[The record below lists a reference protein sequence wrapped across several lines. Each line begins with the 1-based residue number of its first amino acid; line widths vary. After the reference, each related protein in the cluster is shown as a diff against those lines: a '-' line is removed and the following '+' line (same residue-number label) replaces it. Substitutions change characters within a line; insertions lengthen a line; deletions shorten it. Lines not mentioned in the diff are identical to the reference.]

1 MKGKNEIHR
10 LISRDCRKAMYPAAI
25 FHTLND
31 CLVNLLSIYAAT
43 VLGSFADSILQMNVD
58 LGVQNIVQLLICLVI
73 LVLLMPF
80 VDLLGR
86 LIMLKNSLKHDRKVL
101 RRFLNKKYESII
113 CYDAGDIQ
121 YRIEWDVCR
130 LRIYWVE
137 LVTKIVM
144 IPIICIYLLYQ
155 SLQISW
161 IYTLVVIAIS
171 AVKLIVPFS
180 VRKLESRYDKAEREY
195 QTAVRASETEFTRNP
210 VAVKLHGLAN
220 PLIQKLD
227 DIYRKYFASTYVHQ
241 MRCKTAASNIT
252 AGLDVFCML
261 AILFA
266 GAVMAAAG
274 LISAGEIAAMMGF
287 FAVYQTVLGNLDFII
302 RNKPVY
308 ENLVERNRLLYCD
321 PEEES
326 GRQTGEISAVQ
337 AANLS
342 FSYEEG
348 SSVFEN
354 LAFTINAGEKVVIA
368 GQNGSGKSTLTK
380 LLCGLYTGYRG
391 SLRVNGTE
399 LSELSMES
407 LRKQVAYAAQDPF
420 LFEGSVRE
428 NIRLGN
434 LNASDTETDA
444 VIDRLGIRAL
454 AGKNISAGQKELSGG
469 EKQKISIARALLK
482 NTSFLILDEPSN
494 NLDQQTIE
502 WLRNFIASY
511 PKTILYISHEKQMIE
526 IADKK
531 IVLQAQRGL

>member
-1 MKGKNEIHR
+1 
-10 LISRDCRKAMYPAAI
+10 MYPAAI

-43 VLGSFADSILQMNVD
+43 VLGSFADSILQMDVH
-58 LGVQNIVQLLICLVI
+58 LGVQNIVQLLICLFI

-155 SLQISW
+155 SIQISW
-161 IYTLVVIAIS
+161 LYTLVVIAIS
-171 AVKLIVPFS
+171 AVKLIVPLS

-195 QTAVRASETEFTRNP
+195 QTTVRAKETEFTRNP
-210 VAVKLHGLAN
+210 AAVKLHGLTN

-227 DIYRKYFASTYVHQ
+227 DLYQDYFASTYVHQ
-241 MRCKTAASNIT
+241 TRCKTAASNIT

-261 AILFA
+261 AILFS

-287 FAVYQTVLGNLDFII
+287 FAVYQTVLSNLDFII

-326 GRQTGEISAVQ
+326 GRQIGEISVVQ
-337 AANLS
+337 AASLS

-354 LAFTINAGEKVVIA
+354 LDFTIKAGEKVVIA

-380 LLCGLYTGYRG
+380 LLCGLYTGYGG
-391 SLRVNGTE
+391 SLQVNGTE

-434 LNASDTETDA
+434 LNASDAEVDA
-444 VIDRLGIRAL
+444 VIDRLGIRTL
-454 AGKNISAGQKELSGG
+454 AGKSISAGQKELSGG

-502 WLRNFIASY
+502 WLRNFIVCY
-511 PKTILYISHEKQMIE
+511 PKTILFISHDQE
-526 IADKK
+526 IIRLADRK
-531 IVLQAQRGL
+531 ICLETSNGGSTHNCSSTI

>member
-210 VAVKLHGLAN
+210 VAVKLHGLTN

-241 MRCKTAASNIT
+241 TRCKTAASNIT

>member
-144 IPIICIYLLYQ
+144 IPIICIYLLDQ

-195 QTAVRASETEFTRNP
+195 KTAVRAKETEFTRNP

-266 GAVMAAAG
+266 GAVMTAAG

-326 GRQTGEISAVQ
+326 GWKTGEISTVQ
-337 AANLS
+337 AVNLS

-407 LRKQVAYAAQDPF
+407 LRKH
-420 LFEGSVRE
+420 
-428 NIRLGN
+428 
-434 LNASDTETDA
+434 LNASDAETDA
-444 VIDRLGIRAL
+444 VIDRLGIRTL

>member
-1 MKGKNEIHR
+1 MRDKIDR
-10 LISRDCRKAMYPAAI
+10 QIRRDCRRAMLPTAVVLTV
-25 FHTLND
+25 HE
-31 CLVNLLSIYAAT
+31 CLVSIFGVYTAT
-43 VLGSFADSILQMNVD
+43 VMGEFTDSILQMNAD
-58 LGVQNIVQLLICLVI
+58 LGVRNILRLLICVCI
-73 LVLLMPF
+73 LVWVLPMAAQAGYTL
-80 VDLLGR
+80 
-86 LIMLKNSLKHDRKVL
+86 MLKDALTHDRMVL
-101 RRFLNKKYESII
+101 DRFLNQKYESVRQFS
-113 CYDAGDIQ
+113 AGDIQ
-121 YRIEWDVCR
+121 HRIEDDPNE
-130 LRIYWVE
+130 LRIFWVD
-137 LVTKIVM
+137 LVTKTVM
-144 IPIICIYLLYQ
+144 IPIICIYLLDQ